1 VSVLAFWLFKAKRE
15 KAMEKNIGFI
25 GLGVMGEPMA
35 LNLMSGG
42 FRLTVFNRT
51 KTKTAGLGAAGA
63 SVATTP
69 LEVGKKNEAVFLMLT
84 GPQAINDL
92 LLGEKGLLGEGSR
105 CKTVVNMS
113 TVSPAY
119 TRDLAQR
126 LSSRSVTLI
135 DAPVSGSKK
144 PAEEG
149 SLVILASGPVDRVKE
164 LEPAFL
170 RMGKKVVYCG
180 EAGKASSMKMV
191 VNLLLCTMIG
201 GLSESLTLG
210 EKCGLAT
217 EAILETVLAGPLG
230 CGLFSMKA
238 EMFKTGDY
246 LVQFPFKHMFK
257 DLNFILETARETGSS
272 LKLGETM
279 RDLYAVGMEQGLA
292 ELDFAA
298 IKKVLASLP
307 GH

>member
-1 VSVLAFWLFKAKRE
+1 
-15 KAMEKNIGFI
+15 MEKNIGFI

-35 LNLMSGG
+35 RNLINGG
-42 FRLTVFNRT
+42 FGLTVFNRT
-51 KTKTAGLGAAGA
+51 KSKTAGLEAKGAAVA
-63 SVATTP
+63 STP
-69 LEVGKKNEAVFLMLT
+69 LEVGINSETVFLMLT
-84 GPQAINDL
+84 GPQAIDDL
-92 LLGEKGLLGEGSR
+92 LMGENGILGEGSR

-113 TVSPAY
+113 TVSPAF

-126 LSSRSVTLI
+126 LASRAVTLI

-144 PAEEG
+144 PAEER
-149 SLVILASGPVDRVKE
+149 SLVILAGGPVDKVKE
-164 LEPAFL
+164 LESAFL
-170 RMGKKVVYCG
+170 QMGKKVVYCG

-191 VNLLLCTMIG
+191 VNLLLSTMIG

-210 EKCGLAT
+210 EKCGLTT

-230 CGLFSMKA
+230 CSLFSMKA
-238 EMFKTGDY
+238 EMFKGGNY
-246 LVQFPFKHMFK
+246 PVQFPFKHMFK
-257 DLNFILETARETGSS
+257 DLNFILETAGETGYP

-279 RDLYAVGMEQGLA
+279 RNLYAVGMEQGLA